1 MLTEHINS
9 LLYFN
14 CIKNNREINIKGKLT
29 RSTRVRAIKP
39 DKGGNGYQGVLI
51 WTIQGKL
58 HLYAL
63 YMRHT

>member
-51 WTIQGKL
+51 WTIQL
-58 HLYAL
+58 
-63 YMRHT
+63 R